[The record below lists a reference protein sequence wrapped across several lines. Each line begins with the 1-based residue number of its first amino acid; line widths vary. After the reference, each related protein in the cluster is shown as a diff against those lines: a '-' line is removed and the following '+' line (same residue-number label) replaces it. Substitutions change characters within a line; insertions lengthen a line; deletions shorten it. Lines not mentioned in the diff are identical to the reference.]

1 MIGILVT
8 VLVQSSSTST
18 SIIVSMVNSQNMLEK
33 LTSLIV
39 EEAFNYEGHQT
50 ATKVKILKHITEP
63 FTKNIIEV
71 DSKVLSGW
79 SQGDPAFDNLTLSP
93 CYNAK
98 LLYPNNTE
106 KIDAKCDYLFA
117 KLDIGDTKI
126 GIILLVASLFLLCF
140 ALIMIVKLLKSM
152 LKGAI
157 ANLLRKFINAN
168 IPYVPWLTGYIALL
182 FGAIMTVI
190 VQSSSIFTSTLTPLI
205 GLGLISVDRAYP
217 LTLGSNI
224 GTTTTALLASI
235 AGEGEGLKRSVQIAL
250 VHLFFNIIGILI
262 FYPIPFM
269 RFPIKLCKMLGN
281 ITADYRWF
289 AIVYLIGMFFVLPAL
304 VFLLSLGGPKVME
317 CVGIPILII
326 LAVVILINILQN
338 HCSKVLPQVLKNW
351 DFLPLPLRSLE
362 PYDRVFLSIP
372 CCKSCRVQAAEEEKE
387 EDSSVPST
395 VIIEKTPPGV
405 DNVVFVKESSHL

>member
-18 SIIVSMVNSQNMLEK
+18 SIIVSMVNSQILFIREAIPMIMGANIGTSVTNTIVSLTQISLNILDMLEK

-79 SQGDPAFDNLTLSP
+79 SQGDSAFDNLTLSP

-152 LKGAI
+152 LKG
-157 ANLLRKFINAN
+157 
-168 IPYVPWLTGYIALL
+168 
-182 FGAIMTVI
+182 
-190 VQSSSIFTSTLTPLI
+190 
-205 GLGLISVDRAYP
+205 LGLISVDRAYP

-262 FYPIPFM
+262 FYPVPFM

-326 LAVVILINILQN
+326 LAVVILINILQS

-372 CCKSCRVQAAEEEKE
+372 CCKSCRIQTAEEEKE
-387 EDSSVPST
+387 EDNSVPST